1 VLTVKDDSR
10 YISIYNTHIKW
21 IRYARVMLGPS
32 MAKALYDAVE
42 NNIPLDSSINIRRF
56 LPKGE

>member
-1 VLTVKDDSR
+1 
-10 YISIYNTHIKW
+10 
-21 IRYARVMLGPS
+21 MLGPS

-56 LPKGE
+56 LLRSQVLLLLKIGIIGHKHINIYISGPS